1 MSIDLNH
8 ALRVL
13 IKSPAFTAVA
23 IIILLPLGRSEAAPK
38 VLEEV
43 VEQKHAVDRDA
54 TLSIRN
60 IDGSVRVYGGNL
72 PEITIR
78 AVKRAYTMER
88 LRGLVVDV
96 KATRSNIT
104 IETIFPPRK
113 NTSSDRSG
121 RVEYTI
127 IVPEAIRITRL
138 DLVNGEVMVKD
149 LRGGS
154 ATAHLVNGWLG
165 GVNCFSELN
174 LSIVNGRLDV
184 AYDWWENHKF
194 FAKAS
199 SVNGALRAILPRHGA
214 ISIRAQTGTGW
225 IIDAFGSNP
234 SGSGA
239 PLRVLERA
247 TGVMPESSIEL
258 KTTNGNIRIQKSY

>member
-1 MSIDLNH
+1 MNYAAAGL
-8 ALRVL
+8 ALLV
-13 IKSPAFTAVA
+13 T
-23 IIILLPLGRSEAAPK
+23 LLALGRSEAAPK

-60 IDGSVRVYGGNL
+60 TDGSVRVYGGNV

-78 AVKRAYTMER
+78 ATKRAYTVER
-88 LRGLVVDV
+88 LRGIVVEV
-96 KATRSNIT
+96 TATRTSVT
-104 IETIFPPRK
+104 VDTIFPPRK
-113 NTSSDRSG
+113 NVWSDRSG
-121 RVEYTI
+121 RVEYSI
-127 IVPEAIRITRL
+127 IVPETIKITKL

-165 GVNCFSELN
+165 GVNCFGDLN

-194 FAKAS
+194 SAKAT
-199 SVNGALRAILPRHGA
+199 SVNGALRAILPSHGA
-214 ISIRAQTGTGW
+214 VALSARTGTGW
-225 IIDAFGSNP
+225 IIDGFGPNP
-234 SGSGA
+234 RGGG
-239 PLRVLERA
+239 PLLRVLEMG
-247 TGVMPESSIEL
+247 TGPQPESSIEL
-258 KTTNGNIRIQKSY
+258 KTTGGNIRIEKSY